1 MGKVTVQDIATKLTT
16 QNGLSKKDAVNF
28 TNKVFDL
35 IREALE
41 RDKSVKVKGLGT
53 FKIIDVDSRESV
65 NVNTGERVLIEG
77 HNKITFTPDVLMKEL
92 VNKPFSQFETIVLN
106 DGVDFKDP
114 SEQEQTGEATENE
127 AESMPLVDFVSE
139 ASGDGNS
146 LEWVYGSYET
156 PANMKPIDLGEKVES
171 EPVGPEPVVEQEQ
184 PVGREPIVEHE
195 PIVEPEPVVEQE
207 PLVETPVVSEPSV
220 QESLDTPDALMSSE
234 EPEEPADQ
242 ELVEEGESSVED
254 EAYSDAEEEL
264 SGDKSWM
271 LWLLACLLALG
282 LGYLLGNYLPF
293 RNQTASEEKVVPQV
307 EKTIPAKP
315 AVQSQPVAK
324 PVTDEQKEV
333 DAEKPEVE
341 EPEVKEIEPQ
351 QQPEPQKQPE
361 VSVPAKTQNQPE
373 PQKQPEVKAP
383 AEVKLD
389 KYEAMDA
396 RVRTGAYRIVG
407 LDYKLKVKEG
417 DNLQRIAKRTLG
429 QDMECYI
436 EVYNNLKPNSA
447 LKAGQEINIPKLVL
461 KKKKAAQK

>member
-1 MGKVTVQDIATKLTT
+1 MGKVTIQDVATKLTV

-65 NVNTGERVLIEG
+65 NVNTGARVLIEG

-114 SEQEQTGEATENE
+114 SEQELAGEAAENE

-139 ASGDGNS
+139 EAGDGKSQELVN
-146 LEWVYGSYET
+146 GAYEL

-171 EPVGPEPVVEQEQ
+171 ESVVETPVVPEPVVET
-184 PVGREPIVEHE
+184 PVVPA
-195 PIVEPEPVVEQE
+195 PTVEPEQSVTQD
-207 PLVETPVVSEPSV
+207 TSEG
-220 QESLDTPDALMSSE
+220 PDALMSSE
-234 EPEEPADQ
+234 EPREPADQ
-242 ELVEEGESSVED
+242 EPVEEEDSNVEEESYSDDEESS
-254 EAYSDAEEEL
+254 
-264 SGDKSWM
+264 GGRSWI

-282 LGYLLGNYLPF
+282 IGYLLGNYFPF
-293 RNQTASEEKVVPQV
+293 MNQAVSEENVVPQV

-315 AVQSQPVAK
+315 AAQSQPVAE
-324 PVTDEQKEV
+324 PVKDEQKEA
-333 DAEKPEVE
+333 DAEKAEVE
-341 EPEVKEIEPQ
+341 EPEAQKQPEAPTPSEVTEQAKTQ
-351 QQPEPQKQPE
+351 KQPEPQKQPG
-361 VSVPAKTQNQPE
+361 TQ
-373 PQKQPEVKAP
+373 KKPEVKAP
-383 AEVKLD
+383 AEVKPE
-389 KYEAMDA
+389 KYEAMDV

-407 LDYKLKVKEG
+407 LNYKEIVREG
-417 DNLQRIAKRTLG
+417 DNIQRIAKRTLG
-429 QDMECYI
+429 PDMECYI
-436 EVYNNLKPNSA
+436 EVFNNLKPNSP

-461 KKKKAAQK
+461 KKKKAAKK

>member
-1 MGKVTVQDIATKLTT
+1 MGKVTIQEVATKLTV

-28 TNKVFDL
+28 TNKVFDF

-106 DGVDFKDP
+106 EGVDFKDP
-114 SEQEQTGEATENE
+114 SEQELAGEAAENE

-139 ASGDGNS
+139 EAGNGKS
-146 LEWVYGSYET
+146 PDEI

-171 EPVGPEPVVEQEQ
+171 EPVVQEPVA
-184 PVGREPIVEHE
+184 
-195 PIVEPEPVVEQE
+195 
-207 PLVETPVVSEPSV
+207 ETPVVPAPTVEPEQPV
-220 QESLDTPDALMSSE
+220 AQDSLEGPDALMSSE
-234 EPEEPADQ
+234 EPEEPADR
-242 ELVEEGESSVED
+242 EPVEEEESSVEED
-254 EAYSDAEEEL
+254 AYSDDEES
-264 SGDKSWM
+264 SGDKSWI

-282 LGYLLGNYLPF
+282 IGYLLGNYFPF
-293 RNQTASEEKVVPQV
+293 RNQTASEENVAPQV

-315 AVQSQPVAK
+315 AVQSQPVAE
-324 PVTDEQKEV
+324 PVKDEQKEA
-333 DAEKPEVE
+333 DAEKAEVE
-341 EPEVKEIEPQ
+341 EPEAPTPSEVPEQAEIQ
-351 QQPEPQKQPE
+351 KQPEPQKQPE
-361 VSVPAKTQNQPE
+361 A
-373 PQKQPEVKAP
+373 QKKSEVKAP
-383 AEVKLD
+383 AEVKPE

-407 LDYKLKVKEG
+407 LNYKEVVREG
-417 DNLQRIAKRTLG
+417 DNIQRIAKRTLG
-429 QDMECYI
+429 PDMECYI
-436 EVYNNLKPNSA
+436 EVFNDLKANSP

-461 KKKKAAQK
+461 KKKKTVQK